1 MAGLDY
7 LCVIHH
13 QDIKDILQYLAFEIS
28 FSWRHSIFVMIALS
42 ILSFT
47 TTQSIVRFQPFDDLN
62 LWYINH
68 LISYTEY

>member
-28 FSWRHSIFVMIALS
+28 FS
-42 ILSFT
+42 
-47 TTQSIVRFQPFDDLN
+47 
-62 LWYINH
+62 
-68 LISYTEY
+68 